1 MVEVVEVLSILS
13 STNLH
18 SPPPTSTNL
27 SIIRNDRDALRAP
40 PPVRPARRR
49 APPLPAVARARRVHG
64 SGGLAGGGPFGRGP
78 PPPHDGRGSPWAG
91 GPKNERGR
99 APSGLG
105 EGAAR
110 SPYASPPPPP

>member
-1 MVEVVEVLSILS
+1 MVEVVEVLPILS
-13 STNLH
+13 PTNLH

-64 SGGLAGGGPFGRGP
+64 SGGLAPTRLCDRGP
-78 PPPHDGRGSPWAG
+78 PPPPDGPAAQWAG
-91 GPKNERGR
+91 GPKNGAGRG
-99 APSGLG
+99 
-105 EGAAR
+105 
-110 SPYASPPPPP
+110 PPG